1 MFYGADTSALL
12 EINRYLTINVATVGE
27 FLSRAGELGR
37 ELYFVLS
44 GEIHVLTASGQLDL
58 QLFEGSVVGEVCLL
72 FDMPSPH
79 DAQVV
84 QTATLFTLFEQDFY
98 EIICK
103 FPALLKRIEKRG
115 LAVYRGKWEIWERE
129 AAQMDA
135 CDDTDDS
142 FVTDLTFAR
151 NGENGRKVRTKYS
164 STGSISA
171 AGGSEGGEGGGGG

>member
-84 QTATLFTLFEQDFY
+84 LGDDGDRGQWHLRPQVPVSAQASLDAVEVGVA
-98 EIICK
+98 
-103 FPALLKRIEKRG
+103 ALLESFHPLGGDARFVHLGILQQIVVSRG
-115 LAVYRGKWEIWERE
+115 L
-129 AAQMDA
+129 
-135 CDDTDDS
+135 
-142 FVTDLTFAR
+142 
-151 NGENGRKVRTKYS
+151 
-164 STGSISA
+164 
-171 AGGSEGGEGGGGG
+171 